1 MKKYLIN
8 LKVASD
14 ITSFPD
20 SQKIF
25 GWLIYQIKKYES
37 EENITKLV
45 NNIYEKKV
53 KCMISNVLPKGF
65 IPMPKEYVMDNFL
78 EQTKENYEKIKKID
92 FIKREDL
99 KKICNNE
106 IELKNF
112 KDYLRQKQSYVQKF
126 RLENQF
132 HNLAGL
138 ENKAY
143 TVPVVKIINED
154 TKEIIT
160 DFIIMIKTDSDMII
174 KWLENIKNT
183 QETENN
189 SEEVYLGPK
198 GSQGYNKFIRGKIE
212 IKEEKN
218 SKKTNFYLNM
228 GMVLPNSINYEKSY
242 IDLHISDRKAFEI
255 TEKAKKVIG
264 FINVGSVIYSEGEN
278 FNIGKSIQNKYN
290 ILYKNAIVFGNSYL
304 EALDSEK
311 FGGENE

>member
-45 NNIYEKKV
+45 NNIYEKKI

-65 IPMPKEYVMDNFL
+65 IPMPKEYVIDKFGDKS
-78 EQTKENYEKIKKID
+78 KEIYEKIKKID
-92 FIKREDL
+92 FIKKEDM
-99 KKICNNE
+99 KKILNNE
-106 IELKNF
+106 VELKNF
-112 KDYLRQKQSYVQKF
+112 KDYLRQKQSYIQKF

-132 HNLAGL
+132 HNLVGL

-143 TVPVVKIINED
+143 TVPIVKIINES
-154 TKEIIT
+154 TEEIVT

-174 KWLENIKNT
+174 KWLENIKNA
-183 QETENN
+183 QENEGND
-189 SEEVYLGPK
+189 EEVYLGPK
-198 GSQGYNKFIRGKIE
+198 GSQGYNRFIRGKVE

-218 SKKTNFYLNM
+218 SEKANFYLNV
-228 GMVLPNSINYEKSY
+228 GMLLPNSINYKKSY

-255 TEKAKKVIG
+255 TEEAKKVIG

>member
-45 NNIYEKKV
+45 NNIYEKKI

-65 IPMPKEYVMDNFL
+65 IPMPKEYVIDKFGDKS
-78 EQTKENYEKIKKID
+78 KEIYEKIKKID
-92 FIKREDL
+92 FIKKEDM
-99 KKICNNE
+99 KKILNNE
-106 IELKNF
+106 VELKNF
-112 KDYLRQKQSYVQKF
+112 KDYLRQKQSYIQKF

-143 TVPVVKIINED
+143 TVPIVKIINES
-154 TKEIIT
+154 TEEIVT

-174 KWLENIKNT
+174 KWLENIKNA
-183 QETENN
+183 QENEGND
-189 SEEVYLGPK
+189 EEVYLGPK
-198 GSQGYNKFIRGKIE
+198 GSQGYNRFIRGKVE

-218 SKKTNFYLNM
+218 SEKANFYLNV
-228 GMVLPNSINYEKSY
+228 GMLLPNSINYKKSY

-255 TEKAKKVIG
+255 TEEAKKVIG

-304 EALDSEK
+304 EAIDSEK

>member
-45 NNIYEKKV
+45 NNIYEKKI

-65 IPMPKEYVMDNFL
+65 IPMPKEYVIDKFGDKS
-78 EQTKENYEKIKKID
+78 KEIYEKIKKID
-92 FIKREDL
+92 FIKKEDM
-99 KKICNNE
+99 KKILNNE
-106 IELKNF
+106 VELKNF
-112 KDYLRQKQSYVQKF
+112 KDYLRQKQSYIQKF

-143 TVPVVKIINED
+143 TVPIVKIINES
-154 TKEIIT
+154 TEEIVT

-174 KWLENIKNT
+174 KWLENIKNA
-183 QETENN
+183 QENEGND
-189 SEEVYLGPK
+189 EEVYLGPK
-198 GSQGYNKFIRGKIE
+198 GSQGYNRFIRGKVE

-218 SKKTNFYLNM
+218 SEKVNFYLNV
-228 GMVLPNSINYEKSY
+228 GMLLPNSINYKKSY

-255 TEKAKKVIG
+255 TEEAKKVIG

>member
-45 NNIYEKKV
+45 NNIYEKKI

-65 IPMPKEYVMDNFL
+65 IPMHKEYVIDKFGDKS
-78 EQTKENYEKIKKID
+78 KEIYEKIKKID
-92 FIKREDL
+92 FIKKEDM
-99 KKICNNE
+99 KKILNNE
-106 IELKNF
+106 VELKNF
-112 KDYLRQKQSYVQKF
+112 KDYLRQKQSYIQKF

-143 TVPVVKIINED
+143 TVPIVKIINES
-154 TKEIIT
+154 TEEIVT

-174 KWLENIKNT
+174 KWLENIKNA
-183 QETENN
+183 QENEGND
-189 SEEVYLGPK
+189 EEVYLGPK
-198 GSQGYNKFIRGKIE
+198 GSQGYNRFIRGKVE

-218 SKKTNFYLNM
+218 SEKANFYLNV
-228 GMVLPNSINYEKSY
+228 GMLLPNSINYKKSY

-255 TEKAKKVIG
+255 TEEAKKVIG

>member
-1 MKKYLIN
+1 
-8 LKVASD
+8 
-14 ITSFPD
+14 
-20 SQKIF
+20 
-25 GWLIYQIKKYES
+25 
-37 EENITKLV
+37 
-45 NNIYEKKV
+45 
-53 KCMISNVLPKGF
+53 MISNVLPKGF
-65 IPMPKEYVMDNFL
+65 IPMPKEYVIDKFGDKS
-78 EQTKENYEKIKKID
+78 KEIYEKIKKID
-92 FIKREDL
+92 FIKKEDM
-99 KKICNNE
+99 KKILNNE
-106 IELKNF
+106 VELKNF
-112 KDYLRQKQSYVQKF
+112 KDYLRQKQSYIQKF

-143 TVPVVKIINED
+143 TVPIVKIINES
-154 TKEIIT
+154 TEEIVT

-174 KWLENIKNT
+174 KWLENIKNA
-183 QETENN
+183 QENEGND
-189 SEEVYLGPK
+189 EEVYLGPK
-198 GSQGYNKFIRGKIE
+198 GSQGYNRFIRGKVE

-218 SKKTNFYLNM
+218 SEKANFYLNV
-228 GMVLPNSINYEKSY
+228 GMLLPNSINYKKSY

-255 TEKAKKVIG
+255 TEEAKKVIG

>member
-45 NNIYEKKV
+45 NNIYEKKI

-65 IPMPKEYVMDNFL
+65 IPMPKEYVIDKFGDKS
-78 EQTKENYEKIKKID
+78 KEIYEKIKKID
-92 FIKREDL
+92 FIKKEDM
-99 KKICNNE
+99 KKILNNE
-106 IELKNF
+106 VELKNF
-112 KDYLRQKQSYVQKF
+112 KDYLRQKQSYIQKF

-143 TVPVVKIINED
+143 TVPIVKIINES
-154 TKEIIT
+154 TEEIVT

-174 KWLENIKNT
+174 KWLENIKNA
-183 QETENN
+183 QENEGND
-189 SEEVYLGPK
+189 EEVYLGPK
-198 GSQGYNKFIRGKIE
+198 GSQGYNRFIRGKVE

-218 SKKTNFYLNM
+218 SEKANFYLNV
-228 GMVLPNSINYEKSY
+228 GMLLPNSINYKKSY

-255 TEKAKKVIG
+255 TEEAKKVIG